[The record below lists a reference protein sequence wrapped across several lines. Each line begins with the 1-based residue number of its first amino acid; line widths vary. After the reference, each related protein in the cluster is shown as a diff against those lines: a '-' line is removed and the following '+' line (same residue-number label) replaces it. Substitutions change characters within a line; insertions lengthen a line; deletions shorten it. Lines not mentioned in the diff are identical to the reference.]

1 MKKTMYGTRIAHGIL
16 TFAIGC
22 TASTKIQEQVK
33 SPVPSASYGYDKLRF
48 INPVYFGD
56 TLTCRYTVD
65 RIEEET
71 NKTYSKLVML
81 GAGALGS
88 TIGGTLAMGG
98 NDVHFVDMWQEHVDL
113 INKDGLHMTNEKED
127 WYVRVDART
136 TADTIGEADL
146 VIVLVKSFAT
156 KQAVEQLKQT
166 NVIGKNTLVMSLQ
179 NGLGNEETIASVIGS
194 ENVISGKTYVGG
206 RLIQAGY
213 ISAGVQ
219 GKWTYIGELNGEIT
233 DRIQTVC
240 NVFNDA
246 GLLCEVSDNIKG
258 LIWDKLLI
266 NVAAGALCGITRLPY
281 GPLYEEDYIKDV
293 AVAAIQE
300 GIQVAKAA
308 GVVLKSEDPQY
319 PWVAASEGLPGTFK
333 TSILQSL
340 ELKRPTEIDFINGS
354 IVEWG
359 KKYGI
364 ATPVNQTLVACVKG
378 IEKYI
383 LKYEPSLKKG

>member
-1 MKKTMYGTRIAHGIL
+1 MKI
-16 TFAIGC
+16 
-22 TASTKIQEQVK
+22 
-33 SPVPSASYGYDKLRF
+33 
-48 INPVYFGD
+48 
-56 TLTCRYTVD
+56 
-65 RIEEET
+65 
-71 NKTYSKLVML
+71 VML

-88 TIGGTLAMGG
+88 TIGGTLAIGG

-113 INKDGLHMTNEKED
+113 NNKDGLHMTNEKED

>member
-1 MKKTMYGTRIAHGIL
+1 MKI
-16 TFAIGC
+16 
-22 TASTKIQEQVK
+22 
-33 SPVPSASYGYDKLRF
+33 
-48 INPVYFGD
+48 
-56 TLTCRYTVD
+56 
-65 RIEEET
+65 
-71 NKTYSKLVML
+71 VML

-319 PWVAASEGLPGTFK
+319 PWVAASEGLPGTIK

>member
-1 MKKTMYGTRIAHGIL
+1 MKI
-16 TFAIGC
+16 
-22 TASTKIQEQVK
+22 
-33 SPVPSASYGYDKLRF
+33 
-48 INPVYFGD
+48 
-56 TLTCRYTVD
+56 
-65 RIEEET
+65 
-71 NKTYSKLVML
+71 VML

-364 ATPVNQTLVACVKG
+364 VTPVNQTLVACVKG

>member
-1 MKKTMYGTRIAHGIL
+1 MKI
-16 TFAIGC
+16 
-22 TASTKIQEQVK
+22 
-33 SPVPSASYGYDKLRF
+33 
-48 INPVYFGD
+48 
-56 TLTCRYTVD
+56 
-65 RIEEET
+65 
-71 NKTYSKLVML
+71 VML

-98 NDVHFVDMWQEHVDL
+98 NDVYFVDMWQEHVDF
-113 INKDGLHMTNEKED
+113 INKNGLHMTNEKED
-127 WYVRVDART
+127 WYVKVDART
-136 TADTIGEADL
+136 AADTIGEADL

-156 KQAVEQLKQT
+156 KQAVEQLQQT
-166 NVIGKNTLVMSLQ
+166 NVIGKHTLVMSLQ

-219 GKWTYIGELNGEIT
+219 GKWTYIGELSGETT
-233 DRIQTVC
+233 DRIQQVC
-240 NVFNDA
+240 KVFNDA
-246 GLLCEVSDNIKG
+246 GLLCEVSNNIKG

-281 GPLYEEDYIKDV
+281 GPLYEEDSIKEV
-293 AVAAIQE
+293 AVAAIRE
-300 GIQVAKAA
+300 GIAVAKAA
-308 GVVLKSEDPQY
+308 GVTLKSEDPKY
-319 PWVAASEGLPGTFK
+319 AWYAASEGLPGTFK

-364 ATPVNQTLVACVKG
+364 ETPVNQTLVACVKG

-383 LKYEPSLKKG
+383 LEYEPSLKKG

>member
-1 MKKTMYGTRIAHGIL
+1 MKI
-16 TFAIGC
+16 
-22 TASTKIQEQVK
+22 
-33 SPVPSASYGYDKLRF
+33 
-48 INPVYFGD
+48 
-56 TLTCRYTVD
+56 
-65 RIEEET
+65 
-71 NKTYSKLVML
+71 VML

-88 TIGGTLAMGG
+88 TIGGTLAIGG

-308 GVVLKSEDPQY
+308 GVVLKSEDPQS

>member
-1 MKKTMYGTRIAHGIL
+1 MKI
-16 TFAIGC
+16 
-22 TASTKIQEQVK
+22 
-33 SPVPSASYGYDKLRF
+33 
-48 INPVYFGD
+48 
-56 TLTCRYTVD
+56 
-65 RIEEET
+65 
-71 NKTYSKLVML
+71 VML

-88 TIGGTLAMGG
+88 TIGGTLAIGG

-233 DRIQTVC
+233 DRTQTVC

>member
-1 MKKTMYGTRIAHGIL
+1 MKI
-16 TFAIGC
+16 
-22 TASTKIQEQVK
+22 
-33 SPVPSASYGYDKLRF
+33 
-48 INPVYFGD
+48 
-56 TLTCRYTVD
+56 
-65 RIEEET
+65 
-71 NKTYSKLVML
+71 VML

-88 TIGGTLAMGG
+88 TIGGTLAIGG

-127 WYVRVDART
+127 WYVRVDARA

>member
-1 MKKTMYGTRIAHGIL
+1 MKI
-16 TFAIGC
+16 
-22 TASTKIQEQVK
+22 
-33 SPVPSASYGYDKLRF
+33 
-48 INPVYFGD
+48 
-56 TLTCRYTVD
+56 
-65 RIEEET
+65 
-71 NKTYSKLVML
+71 VML

-194 ENVISGKTYVGG
+194 ENVISGKTYVGS

>member
-1 MKKTMYGTRIAHGIL
+1 MKI
-16 TFAIGC
+16 
-22 TASTKIQEQVK
+22 
-33 SPVPSASYGYDKLRF
+33 
-48 INPVYFGD
+48 
-56 TLTCRYTVD
+56 
-65 RIEEET
+65 
-71 NKTYSKLVML
+71 VML

-258 LIWDKLLI
+258 LIWNKLLI

>member
-1 MKKTMYGTRIAHGIL
+1 MKI
-16 TFAIGC
+16 
-22 TASTKIQEQVK
+22 
-33 SPVPSASYGYDKLRF
+33 
-48 INPVYFGD
+48 
-56 TLTCRYTVD
+56 
-65 RIEEET
+65 
-71 NKTYSKLVML
+71 VML

-88 TIGGTLAMGG
+88 TIGGTLAIGG

-246 GLLCEVSDNIKG
+246 GLLCEVSDNIKS

>member
-1 MKKTMYGTRIAHGIL
+1 MKI
-16 TFAIGC
+16 
-22 TASTKIQEQVK
+22 
-33 SPVPSASYGYDKLRF
+33 
-48 INPVYFGD
+48 
-56 TLTCRYTVD
+56 
-65 RIEEET
+65 
-71 NKTYSKLVML
+71 VML

-213 ISAGVQ
+213 ISAGGQ

>member
-1 MKKTMYGTRIAHGIL
+1 MKI
-16 TFAIGC
+16 
-22 TASTKIQEQVK
+22 
-33 SPVPSASYGYDKLRF
+33 
-48 INPVYFGD
+48 
-56 TLTCRYTVD
+56 
-65 RIEEET
+65 
-71 NKTYSKLVML
+71 VML

>member
-1 MKKTMYGTRIAHGIL
+1 MKI
-16 TFAIGC
+16 
-22 TASTKIQEQVK
+22 
-33 SPVPSASYGYDKLRF
+33 
-48 INPVYFGD
+48 
-56 TLTCRYTVD
+56 
-65 RIEEET
+65 
-71 NKTYSKLVML
+71 VML

-281 GPLYEEDYIKDV
+281 GPLYEEDYIKGV
-293 AVAAIQE
+293 AVAAIHE

-308 GVVLKSEDPQY
+308 GVVLQSEDPQY

>member
-1 MKKTMYGTRIAHGIL
+1 MKI
-16 TFAIGC
+16 
-22 TASTKIQEQVK
+22 
-33 SPVPSASYGYDKLRF
+33 
-48 INPVYFGD
+48 
-56 TLTCRYTVD
+56 
-65 RIEEET
+65 
-71 NKTYSKLVML
+71 VML

-233 DRIQTVC
+233 DRTQTVC

>member
-1 MKKTMYGTRIAHGIL
+1 MKI
-16 TFAIGC
+16 
-22 TASTKIQEQVK
+22 
-33 SPVPSASYGYDKLRF
+33 
-48 INPVYFGD
+48 
-56 TLTCRYTVD
+56 
-65 RIEEET
+65 
-71 NKTYSKLVML
+71 VML

-113 INKDGLHMTNEKED
+113 INKDGLHLTNEKED

>member
-1 MKKTMYGTRIAHGIL
+1 MKI
-16 TFAIGC
+16 
-22 TASTKIQEQVK
+22 
-33 SPVPSASYGYDKLRF
+33 
-48 INPVYFGD
+48 
-56 TLTCRYTVD
+56 
-65 RIEEET
+65 
-71 NKTYSKLVML
+71 VML

-179 NGLGNEETIASVIGS
+179 NGFGNEETIASVIGS

-258 LIWDKLLI
+258 LIWDKLMI
-266 NVAAGALCGITRLPY
+266 IVAAGALCGITRLPY

>member
-1 MKKTMYGTRIAHGIL
+1 MKI
-16 TFAIGC
+16 
-22 TASTKIQEQVK
+22 
-33 SPVPSASYGYDKLRF
+33 
-48 INPVYFGD
+48 
-56 TLTCRYTVD
+56 
-65 RIEEET
+65 
-71 NKTYSKLVML
+71 VML

-383 LKYEPSLKKG
+383 LKYEP